1 MAFDLTALTAYV
13 DEQRMDLIKKSIL
26 GGRTLSLISIQ
37 PNIKSAAT
45 INIIDT
51 DLVAQAG
58 ACGWDPDGTTELKQ
72 VELSVCPIKINEE
85 LCIDDLEAFYTQ
97 AMMRPGSYN
106 TEIPFEGIYAEQKSE
121 KIAALIEDIIWRG
134 DTDGSG
140 NLALCDGFLKQFGAS
155 GSGVIDGNPA
165 GLTAINASNIIDIVD
180 EQVQLIPADIID
192 ADDLYIMCGYDFYR
206 LYAKAL
212 RDANLFHYNG
222 AENQGMEFSQVV
234 PGTNVRI
241 VATRGLNNTNE
252 LVTTRAVNLY
262 FGTDLLND
270 YEDFT
275 IIYDNVEDNVKFRS
289 KFKLGVATAFP
300 EFVVHFDLA

>member
-1 MAFDLTALTAYV
+1 MSFDLSNLTAYV
-13 DEQRMDLIKKSIL
+13 DEQKMDLIKRSVL
-26 GGRTLSLISIQ
+26 GGRTLQLISIQ
-37 PNIKSAAT
+37 PGIKSAAT

-58 ACGWDPDGTTELKQ
+58 SCGWDPDGTTELTQ

-97 AMMRPGSYN
+97 TLMRPGSYN
-106 TEIPFEGIYAEQKSE
+106 TEIPFEGIYAEQKTE
-121 KIAALIEDIIWRG
+121 KIAALIEDIIWKG

-155 GSGVIDGNPA
+155 GSGVVDGNTLGA
-165 GLTAINASNIIDIVD
+165 TAITAANVIDIVD
-180 EQVQLIPADIID
+180 EQVQLIPADIIN

-206 LYAKAL
+206 TYAKAL

-222 AENQGMEFSQVV
+222 AENQGLDFSQVV

-241 VATRGLNNTNE
+241 VATRGLNGTNK
-252 LVTTRAVNLY
+252 LVTSKAANLY

-270 YEDFT
+270 YESFT
-275 IIYDNVEDNVKFRS
+275 IVYDNIEDNVKFRS

-300 EFVVHFDLA
+300 EYVVYFSL

>member
-1 MAFDLTALTAYV
+1 MAFDLSALTSYV
-13 DEQRMDLIKKSIL
+13 DETRMDLIKRSVL
-26 GGRTLSLISIQ
+26 GGRTLQLISIQ
-37 PNIKSAAT
+37 PGIKSAAT

-58 ACGWDPDGTTELKQ
+58 SCGWDPDGTTELTQ
-72 VELSVCPIKINEE
+72 VELSVCPVKINEE
-85 LCIDDLEAFYTQ
+85 LCVDDLESFYTQ
-97 AMMRPGSYN
+97 TLMRPGSYN
-106 TEIPFEGIYAEQKSE
+106 TEIPFEGIYAEQKTE

-155 GSGVIDGNPA
+155 GSGVVDGNPL
-165 GLTAINASNIIDIVD
+165 GLTAITATNIVDIVD
-180 EQVQLIPADIID
+180 EQVNLIPTDIIN

-212 RDANLFHYNG
+212 RDANLFHYTG
-222 AENQGMEFSQVV
+222 AENQGLEFSQVV

-241 VATRGLNNTNE
+241 VATRGLNGTNK
-252 LVTTRAVNLY
+252 LVTSKAANLY

-270 YEDFT
+270 YESFT
-275 IIYDNVEDNVKFRS
+275 IIYDDIEDNVKFRS
-289 KFKLGVATAFP
+289 KFKLGVATAFS
-300 EFVVHFDLA
+300 EYVVYFELV

>member
-1 MAFDLTALTAYV
+1 MAFDLSALTSYV
-13 DEQRMDLIKKSIL
+13 DETRMDLIKRSVL
-26 GGRTLSLISIQ
+26 GGRTLQLISIQ
-37 PNIKSAAT
+37 PGIKSAAT

-58 ACGWDPDGTTELKQ
+58 SCGWDPDGTTELTQ

-85 LCIDDLEAFYTQ
+85 LCVDDLESFYTQ
-97 AMMRPGSYN
+97 TLMRPGSYN
-106 TEIPFEGIYAEQKSE
+106 TEIPFEGIYAEQKTE

-155 GSGVIDGNPA
+155 GSGVVDGNPL
-165 GLTAINASNIIDIVD
+165 GLTAITATNIVDIVD
-180 EQVQLIPADIID
+180 EQVNLIPTDIIN

-212 RDANLFHYNG
+212 RDANLFHYTG
-222 AENQGMEFSQVV
+222 AENQGLEFSQVV

-241 VATRGLNNTNE
+241 VATRGLNGTNK
-252 LVTTRAVNLY
+252 LVTSKAANLY

-270 YEDFT
+270 YESFT
-275 IIYDNVEDNVKFRS
+275 IIYDDIEDNVKFRS
-289 KFKLGVATAFP
+289 KFKLGVATAFS
-300 EFVVHFDLA
+300 EYVVYFELV